1 MTVSE
6 GASTEQLG
14 LPADYYRRI
23 IEVERSNWWHRGM
36 REIASAVLGDR
47 LARGGRLLDAGCGT
61 GGVLAW
67 LRGAGPF
74 GPLAGADIAGEAIAF
89 ARRQVPDADLRVAPL
104 DAMIFPD
111 ASFDLVVCNDVLQ
124 HVPSARL
131 GASVSE
137 LARVVAPG
145 GALLVRTGGAR
156 HDRSERDDWRIFS
169 AAGLR
174 AELEAA
180 GLRVARITHANAA
193 GSLAAAARR
202 ASPRAPSHESSG
214 IPVRARSRARDPR
227 FLALRAE
234 AAWLAGGEARAIPYG
249 HTILALATPR

>member
-1 MTVSE
+1 VTVAE

-23 IEVERSNWWHRGM
+23 LEVERSNWWHRGM
-36 REIASAVLGDR
+36 RDIASALLGDR

-74 GPLAGADIAGEAIAF
+74 GSLAGADIAGEAIEF
-89 ARRQVPDADLRVAPL
+89 ARGQVPEADLRVAPL
-104 DAMIFPD
+104 DAMGWDD

-137 LARVVAPG
+137 LARVIAPG

-156 HDRSERDDWRIFS
+156 ATRSERDDWRIFD
-169 AAGLR
+169 ADGLR
-174 AELEAA
+174 SALHA
-180 GLRVARITHANAA
+180 GGLAVERITYANGA
-193 GSLAAAARR
+193 GSLAAAARG
-202 ASPRAPSHESSG
+202 ASPKAPSHESSG
-214 IPVRARSRARDPR
+214 IPVGGRSRARDPR
-227 FLALRAE
+227 YLALRAE
-234 AAWLAGGEARAIPYG
+234 AAWLAGGEDRAIPYG
-249 HTILALATPR
+249 HTLLALATPK